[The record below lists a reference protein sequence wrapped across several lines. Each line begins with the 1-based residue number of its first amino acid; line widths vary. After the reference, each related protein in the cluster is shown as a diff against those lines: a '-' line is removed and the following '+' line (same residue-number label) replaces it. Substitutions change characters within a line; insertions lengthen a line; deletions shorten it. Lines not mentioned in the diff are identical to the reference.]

1 MRGFSPF
8 GFLCFFIVFGRLD
21 GGRVNSNLMSK
32 KTKEF
37 LKKPIDK

>member
-21 GGRVNSNLMSK
+21 GGRVNSN
-32 KTKEF
+32 TETNKEW
-37 LKKPIDK
+37 KNKRIPS